1 MKKLA
6 ITMGD
11 PGGVGPEIIV
21 KALNSPEV
29 KNLCVPIVIGDAF
42 IMEEALTLLKLPL
55 RLRIIKSPKDSKPAK
70 RLIEIIDIGTNE
82 LPCSKQRGSVSV
94 IPACPESF
102 LITPFTPFI
111 KGDSKGF
118 PTSGNDKKHG
128 KKLFNPKAAVQEIH
142 SIRNFPKNKPTLE
155 GGRACVGYIRKAAE
169 FALSKQVDGIVTAPI
184 SKEALKMAGLK
195 WLGHT
200 EMLAD
205 LARTR
210 DYAMMLVGGP
220 LRVILV
226 TIHTALKNVPD
237 LITRQRIV
245 KTLRLAQRACD
256 MLIIKKPK
264 IAVAGLNPHAGE
276 AGIFGDE
283 EIRIIIPAIRQ
294 AMNEGIPVFGPYPP
308 DTIFHKAYK
317 GEVDIIVCMYHDQG
331 LIPLKMIAFDK
342 GVNVT
347 VGLPF
352 IRTSPDHG
360 TAYDIAWKGKAN
372 PSSMIE
378 AIRLAIK
385 LKV

>member
-6 ITMGD
+6 VTMGD
-11 PGGVGPEIIV
+11 LGGVGPEIIV
-21 KALNSPEV
+21 KALQSPAI
-29 KNLCVPIVIGDAF
+29 KKSCIPIVIGNASV
-42 IMEEALTLLKLPL
+42 IEEALKLC
-55 RLRIIKSPKDSKPAK
+55 KSPLSLQVIRSPEEAIATKGLINIIHVISPKPPFPHPGGFPPQAGRRGDAEAK
-70 RLIEIIDIGTNE
+70 QKLGKE
-82 LPCSKQRGSVSV
+82 K
-94 IPACPESF
+94 
-102 LITPFTPFI
+102 
-111 KGDSKGF
+111 SKGE
-118 PTSGNDKKHG
+118 T
-128 KKLFNPKAAVQEIH
+128 FN
-142 SIRNFPKNKPTLE
+142 KNKPTAE
-155 GGRACVGYIRKAAE
+155 GGRACVSYIRKAAE
-169 FALSKQVDGIVTAPI
+169 FALSRQVDGIVTAPI

-195 WLGHT
+195 WPGHT

-205 LARTR
+205 LTKTR

-245 KTLRLAQRACD
+245 KTICLAQRACD
-256 MLIIKKPK
+256 MLRIKKPK

-283 EIRIIIPAIRQ
+283 EIEKIIPGIRQ
-294 AMNEGIPVFGPYPP
+294 AMNEGIPVSGPYPP

-378 AIRLAIK
+378 AIRLAVK